1 MDFQNVF
8 FAKKTDISSD
18 GLLFLAP
25 FSNNRRIP
33 SPSERGNLSVTAP
46 SHCYHLPLCDQEV
59 FLSEQTDFL
68 QDIPANTDIFLAF
81 KTQFKNVQ
89 NRFFRHDETF
99 PGDLSNLL

>member
-1 MDFQNVF
+1 LLRHPV
-8 FAKKTDISSD
+8 DI
-18 GLLFLAP
+18 A
-25 FSNNRRIP
+25 
-33 SPSERGNLSVTAP
+33 SPDVTK
-46 SHCYHLPLCDQEV
+46 EV

>member
-1 MDFQNVF
+1 MNLQQPLYPKSLRNPV
-8 FAKKTDISSD
+8 
-18 GLLFLAP
+18 
-25 FSNNRRIP
+25 
-33 SPSERGNLSVTAP
+33 NLSITAP
-46 SHCYHLPLCDQEV
+46 SHWYRLPLGNQQV

-99 PGDLSNLL
+99 PGDLSNPLYMSHHAKPFFL

>member
-1 MDFQNVF
+1 MYFSRKNRYLKWWITDF
-8 FAKKTDISSD
+8 SS
-18 GLLFLAP
+18 LFQQPAYPRSLWNAV
-25 FSNNRRIP
+25 
-33 SPSERGNLSVTAP
+33 NLPITAP
-46 SHCYHLPLCDQEV
+46 YHWYRLAWCDQEV

-99 PGDLSNLL
+99 PGYLSNPL